1 MSTPPL
7 DTTAKRLDY
16 AITASHLSG
25 AEIARRMGLTPP
37 AISKWRRGHRLG
49 PDSDECRKL
58 GQILKV
64 NPQWLAMLS
73 DDMES
78 GDAPPPIPA
87 VQPRDGS
94 WIAIPRLLR
103 IAAGVAEYSPLD
115 GKKTAFT
122 DRRSLEKI
130 VGPISETDPAKT
142 VFAADVHGD
151 SMAPAI
157 ADGDTLIVQRYFP
170 PPRAARLPVVE
181 SGQVYVL
188 NLSAAEDDTD
198 GEAKASV
205 KRLILSGGH
214 ELHIL
219 SDNTKYPP
227 RTVDL
232 RRVRLIQ
239 ALILGRPVQLI
250 RDL

>member
-1 MSTPPL
+1 MGGTDLSKKSGVTRSTVSKWLADEREPR
-7 DTTAKRLDY
+7 A
-16 AITASHLSG
+16 ANI
-25 AEIARRMGLTPP
+25 P
-37 AISKWRRGHRLG
+37 AIAGALG
-49 PDSDECRKL
+49 VSSEFLLTGR
-58 GQILKV
+58 
-64 NPQWLAMLS
+64 N
-73 DDMES
+73 
-78 GDAPPPIPA
+78 APEAEPP

-103 IAAGVAEYSPLD
+103 IAAGVPEYSPLD
-115 GKKTAFT
+115 GKRTAFT

-214 ELHIL
+214 ELHVL